1 MNFCYVKL
9 YYVHIFI
16 SLFCAIKPNGD
27 AVKKLLKLFFLQLS
41 FNSYVYSTNPVNVLK
56 LTI

>member
-16 SLFCAIKPNGD
+16 SLFCVIKPNGD

-41 FNSYVYSTNPVNVLK
+41 FNFNMLRIFNKSG
-56 LTI
+56 